1 MQTTIEQDNKKL
13 SNIYKAYNNTEGEMK
28 EMWKRK
34 WYELVHILSIK
45 NNHAKIE
52 SWRGKQ
58 H

>member
-1 MQTTIEQDNKKL
+1 MNTIEQDHKRLHNL
-13 SNIYKAYNNTEGEMK
+13 YKAYLKTEGVMK
-28 EMWKRK
+28 NIWKKK

>member
-1 MQTTIEQDNKKL
+1 MNTIEQDHKRLNNL
-13 SNIYKAYNNTEGEMK
+13 YKAYLKTEGTMK
-28 EMWKRK
+28 DIWKRK